1 MDNVEKAV
9 ADGFGRW
16 REEKGRNETS
26 GDELSGDLADYMEE
40 VFQVKNNGSHDDAN
54 ILDMLNTM
62 VASDVETSV
71 GLNGVRDNVIACD
84 TADNGDDTTKLYIHA
99 WWRAEAGSCEA
110 ARGGFW
116 WMMDGEEEETSAS
129 CSIADLGTLH
139 LPR

>member
-1 MDNVEKAV
+1 MLNVLNVAAHKTRNATDHNCVGITHLQMLRTREHAARTRGPASGCAAGGRGRGYIGHLCWNVEYTV
-9 ADGFGRW
+9 I
-16 REEKGRNETS
+16 
-26 GDELSGDLADYMEE
+26 
-40 VFQVKNNGSHDDAN
+40 VF
-54 ILDMLNTM
+54 II
-62 VASDVETSV
+62 SDTVFT
-71 GLNGVRDNVIACD
+71 CD